1 MEQTKEYYAGLA
13 QQALDAG
20 RTDEA
25 KTLIDHA
32 NSLADSNQATPENPE
47 EDSKGFVGATVE
59 AVAGVGI
66 GAMTAIKEA
75 GDTIDWA
82 AEAIQNKLGDVVV
95 YDDIETDAYKGYE
108 DAGGVH
114 LFNAFGKKIKW
125 ASGAGLQELKE
136 ANLYSML
143 KTGDQLDKITY
154 DTSEARE
161 DGVLTTAAGEMTA
174 GVSQFLTGWV
184 ALGGVKAVGIAGGI
198 AKGAAVDFTVFD
210 EHEARLSDMA
220 IEFGLENEL
229 TLYLASD
236 KDDSVFEGKLKNAIE
251 GAGIGLAVE
260 GVVKLVKAVKAA
272 RNGNTE
278 AAEELVKE
286 GQEAVFKDPSEVQIT
301 DVDGTPI
308 DMGNTKVT
316 PKTPAQQ
323 LEELVGKSEEFVP
336 ATKEA
341 DVAEPTYFHG
351 TQDLDFTEFRVEPQ
365 ENFRQFGDG
374 VYLAK
379 DKVKAEGYAKD
390 TGRTL
395 EVKVEGKVA
404 SFDDYVRVRDSLD
417 PSSYSGQKGQA
428 NAINAKLEAEGFS
441 GLDAGEELVIFKA
454 ENARI
459 QEPNLKADE
468 LDAVK
473 VGYDVPKNPLR
484 SDAPSEVT
492 PEAVRAETEAV
503 SQKKRAENKDFRD
516 AETGKTTKQI
526 SWREQM
532 ETGKK
537 LTERLARGIE
547 EEDGVVGIVKFAK
560 SLLQL
565 PVPVK
570 EWDSFS
576 TAAANLQKQIEDQM
590 LKLANSPAGK
600 MNDPV
605 VKAQLESLGEAVTYA
620 SAARGA
626 AQSQGGRITQAA
638 KNFKSRFGYDVNFD
652 FDKDGIITAIRDAET
667 GDIIRKGHKHFNDAW
682 DILNEVNLNFM
693 LSGMGTQLVNMLSNG
708 MIALLHPLEMYIG
721 ATGRMVANAAKGN
734 IKEATKSF
742 ALPNRQMIGLWK
754 YRSIAAKY
762 AAKSFRAGKNV
773 LDEEGTIT
781 EVIGDSASD
790 VAIGKGNATSLKE
803 FGEGNAWDKFGN
815 IVRLPSRALL
825 AGDEFFKQLS
835 FRAKAYGLA
844 AEELMPKFG
853 HLDAH
858 SFDAMVESRVDAA
871 FQLQRKSKNKADMI
885 IQAGEDPRLV
895 EITESAIQ
903 QARRNTFTNDLGGG
917 GKSIQK
923 IVSSNPWLRQIIPF
937 IRTPINILKYP
948 LKRTPLLHKFSRE
961 MTEKIA
967 KGGAE
972 RDEAYAMLA
981 MGTGMWIGAG
991 VLASAKVEIDDGM
1004 GGKVSVY
1011 RYQGTWAGY
1020 TTARKQALK
1029 AAGGMSNSYITED
1042 GEFVQY
1048 SRLDPIS
1055 IFMGVAADVRDI
1067 YAAIGED
1074 ADSVDVAQASIMA
1087 IVNVFKDKSYTKG
1100 LSDAIKAFDEPEAF
1114 LGHWMNSK
1122 ASSYVPSA
1130 VAQAKFDPLMR
1141 EVRNPLDAIINR
1153 IPMLSKTLEPQFD
1166 PFGRPILA
1174 TTGLLVKSKYS
1185 NDDIVSR
1192 EILNLVPSLGEL
1204 PDNKGG
1210 VDLTDAKYQ
1219 MKNTAGETVSAYYRF
1234 NEILNESKLIAKL
1247 EKRIKSPKYQE
1258 RLSAGIV
1265 TQDAVIG
1272 NTKEDA
1278 LQSIV
1283 KKERDKA
1290 WKQLL
1295 KENEILDNQVE
1306 GLAKAAKNAGNAT
1319 KQDDARDLLNGL
1331 F

>member
-32 NSLADSNQATPENPE
+32 NSLADSNQPTPENPE
-47 EDSKGFVGATVE
+47 EDSKGFLGATVE
-59 AVAGVGI
+59 AVSGVGI
-66 GAMTAIKEA
+66 GAMTAVKEA

-82 AEAIQNKLGDVVV
+82 AEAIQDKLGDVVV

-114 LFNAFGKKIKW
+114 LFSAFGKKIKW

-136 ANLYSML
+136 ANLYGML
-143 KTGDQLDKITY
+143 KMGDQLDKITY

-161 DGVLTTAAGEMTA
+161 DGNLTTVAGELTA

-184 ALGGVKAVGIAGGI
+184 ALGGVKSVGIVGGI

-220 IEFGLENEL
+220 VELGLENDL

-286 GQEAVFKDPSEVQIT
+286 GQEAVFKDPSEVELT

-308 DMGNTKVT
+308 DMGNTSTV
-316 PKTPAQQ
+316 PKTPEQQ
-323 LEELVGKSEEFVP
+323 LKELTG
-336 ATKEA
+336 EA
-341 DVAEPTYFHG
+341 PTPKVDEPMVT
-351 TQDLDFTEFRVEPQ
+351 
-365 ENFRQFGDG
+365 
-374 VYLAK
+374 
-379 DKVKAEGYAKD
+379 
-390 TGRTL
+390 
-395 EVKVEGKVA
+395 
-404 SFDDYVRVRDSLD
+404 
-417 PSSYSGQKGQA
+417 
-428 NAINAKLEAEGFS
+428 
-441 GLDAGEELVIFKA
+441 
-454 ENARI
+454 
-459 QEPNLKADE
+459 PNPKADE

-473 VGYDVPKNPLR
+473 VGYDTPKNPLR

-503 SQKKRAENKDFRD
+503 SQTKRAENKDFRD
-516 AETGKTTKQI
+516 AETGKTTKQV
-526 SWREQM
+526 SWEEQM
-532 ETGKK
+532 EAGKK

-547 EEDGVVGIVKFAK
+547 EEDGVVGIVKFSK

-570 EWDSFS
+570 EWDAFS
-576 TAAANLQKQIEDQM
+576 DAAANLQKQIEDQM
-590 LKLANSPAGK
+590 VKLANSPAGK
-600 MNDPV
+600 MDDPA
-605 VKAQLESLGEAVTYA
+605 VKAQLQSLGEAVTYA

-638 KNFKSRFGYDVNFD
+638 KNFKSKFGYEVNFD
-652 FDKDGIITAIRDAET
+652 FDKDGIITAIRNAET
-667 GDIIRKGHKHFNDAW
+667 GDIIRKGHKNFNDA
-682 DILNEVNLNFM
+682 IEVLNEVNLNFM
-693 LSGMGTQLVNMLSNG
+693 LSGMGTQLVNMLSNS

-721 ATGRMVANAAKGN
+721 ASGRMVANAAKGN
-734 IKEATKSF
+734 IKEATQAF
-742 ALPNRQMIGLWK
+742 TLPNRQMIGLWK
-754 YRSIAAKY
+754 YKSIAAKY
-762 AAKSFRAGKNV
+762 AAKSFRAGRNV
-773 LDEEGTIT
+773 LDEEGMVT
-781 EVIGDSASD
+781 EVIGDSAGD

-815 IVRLPSRALL
+815 IVRIPSRALL
-825 AGDEFFKQLS
+825 AGDEFFKQLT
-835 FRAKAYGLA
+835 FRSKAYGLA
-844 AEELMPKFG
+844 AEELQPKFG
-853 HLDAH
+853 HLDAN

-871 FQLQRKSKNKADMI
+871 FQLQRKSKNKSDMV
-885 IQAGEDPRLV
+885 IQAGEDPKLV
-895 EITESAIQ
+895 EITQAAIQ
-903 QARRNTFTNDLGGG
+903 QSRRNTFTNDLGTG
-917 GKSIQK
+917 GKALQK
-923 IVSSNPWLRQIIPF
+923 LVSSVPIIRQVIPF

-948 LKRTPLLHKFSRE
+948 LKRTPILHKFSRE

-972 RDEAYAMLA
+972 RDEAYAGLA
-981 MGTGMWIGAG
+981 MGTGMWIGAAT
-991 VLASAKVEIDDGM
+991 LATAKVELDDGK

-1011 RYQGTWAGY
+1011 KYQGTWAGY
-1020 TTARKQALK
+1020 TSARKQALK
-1029 AAGGMSNSYITED
+1029 AAGGMSNSYINGD

-1048 SRLDPIS
+1048 SRFDPLS

-1067 YAAIGED
+1067 TAAIGED
-1074 ADSVDVAQASIMA
+1074 AELQTVAQASIMA
-1087 IVNVFKDKSYTKG
+1087 VINVFKDKSYTKG
-1100 LSDAIKAFDEPEAF
+1100 LTDALKAFDEPEAF

-1122 ASSYVPSA
+1122 ASSYIPSA

-1141 EVRNPLDAIINR
+1141 EVRDPLDAIINR

-1166 PFGRPILA
+1166 PFGRPIMA

-1210 VDLTDAKYQ
+1210 VDLTDAKYK
-1219 MKNTAGETVSAYYRF
+1219 MKNTAGETVTAYYRF

-1295 KENEILDNQVE
+1295 KENEALDNQVE
-1306 GLAKAAKNAGNAT
+1306 GLAKAAKNAGKAT
-1319 KQDDARDLLNGL
+1319 KQDEARDLLNGL

>member
-32 NSLADSNQATPENPE
+32 NSLADSNQPTPENPE
-47 EDSKGFVGATVE
+47 EDSKGFLGATVE
-59 AVAGVGI
+59 AVTGVGI
-66 GAMTAIKEA
+66 GAMTAVKEA

-95 YDDIETDAYKGYE
+95 YDDIESDAYKGYE
-108 DAGGVH
+108 DADGVH
-114 LFNAFGKKIKW
+114 LFSAFGKKIKW
-125 ASGAGLQELKE
+125 ASGESLQELKE
-136 ANLYSML
+136 ANLYNML

-161 DGVLTTAAGEMTA
+161 DGNLTSVAGEMTA
-174 GVSQFLTGWV
+174 GVTQFLTGWV
-184 ALGGVKAVGIAGGI
+184 ALGGVKTVGIAGGLV
-198 AKGAAVDFTVFD
+198 KGAATDFTVFD
-210 EHEARLSDMA
+210 EHEARLSDLAVEM
-220 IEFGLENEL
+220 GLENEL

-251 GAGIGLAVE
+251 GAGIGIAVE

-278 AAEELVKE
+278 AAEELAKE

-308 DMGNTKVT
+308 DMGNTSTV
-316 PKTPAQQ
+316 PKTPEQQ
-323 LEELVGKSEEFVP
+323 LKELTG
-336 ATKEA
+336 EA
-341 DVAEPTYFHG
+341 PTPKVDEPTV
-351 TQDLDFTEFRVEPQ
+351 T
-365 ENFRQFGDG
+365 
-374 VYLAK
+374 
-379 DKVKAEGYAKD
+379 
-390 TGRTL
+390 
-395 EVKVEGKVA
+395 
-404 SFDDYVRVRDSLD
+404 
-417 PSSYSGQKGQA
+417 PS
-428 NAINAKLEAEGFS
+428 
-441 GLDAGEELVIFKA
+441 
-454 ENARI
+454 
-459 QEPNLKADE
+459 PKADE

-503 SQKKRAENKDFRD
+503 SQTKRAENKDFRD
-516 AETGKTTKQI
+516 AETGKTTKQV
-526 SWREQM
+526 SWAEQM
-532 ETGKK
+532 EAGKK

-570 EWDSFS
+570 EWDAFS
-576 TAAANLQKQIEDQM
+576 DAAANLQKQIEDQM
-590 LKLANSPAGK
+590 VKLANSPAGK
-600 MNDPV
+600 MDDPA
-605 VKAQLESLGEAVTYA
+605 VKAQLQSLGEAVTYA

-638 KNFKSRFGYDVNFD
+638 KNFKSKFGYEVNFD
-652 FDKDGIITAIRDAET
+652 FDKDGIITAIRNAET
-667 GDIIRKGHKHFNDAW
+667 GDIIRKGHKNFNDA
-682 DILNEVNLNFM
+682 IEVLNEVNLNFM
-693 LSGMGTQLVNMLSNG
+693 LSGMGTQLVNMLSNS

-721 ATGRMVANAAKGN
+721 ASGRMVANAAKGN
-734 IKEATKSF
+734 IKEATQAF
-742 ALPNRQMIGLWK
+742 TLPNRQMIGLWK
-754 YRSIAAKY
+754 YKSIAAKY
-762 AAKSFRAGKNV
+762 AAKSFRAGRNV
-773 LDEEGTIT
+773 LDEEGMVT
-781 EVIGDSASD
+781 EVIGDSAGD

-815 IVRLPSRALL
+815 IVRIPSRALL
-825 AGDEFFKQLS
+825 AGDEFFKQLT
-835 FRAKAYGLA
+835 FRSKAYALA
-844 AEELMPKFG
+844 AEELQPKFG
-853 HLDAH
+853 HLDAN

-871 FQLQRKSKNKADMI
+871 FQLQRKSKNKSDMV
-885 IQAGEDPRLV
+885 IQAGEDPKLV
-895 EITESAIQ
+895 EITQAAIQ
-903 QARRNTFTNDLGGG
+903 QSRRNTFTNDLGTG
-917 GKSIQK
+917 GKALQK
-923 IVSSNPWLRQIIPF
+923 LVSSVPIIRQVIPF

-948 LKRTPLLHKFSRE
+948 LKRTPILHKFSRE

-972 RDEAYAMLA
+972 RDEAYAGLA
-981 MGTGMWIGAG
+981 MGTGMWIGAAT
-991 VLASAKVEIDDGM
+991 LATHKVELDDGK

-1011 RYQGTWAGY
+1011 KYQGTWAGY
-1020 TTARKQALK
+1020 TSARKQALK
-1029 AAGGMSNSYITED
+1029 AAGGMSNSYINDD

-1048 SRLDPIS
+1048 SRLDPLS

-1067 YAAIGED
+1067 NAAVGED
-1074 ADSVDVAQASIMA
+1074 AELQDVAQASIMA
-1087 IVNVFKDKSYTKG
+1087 IINVFKDKSYTKG
-1100 LSDAIKAFDEPEAF
+1100 LTDALKAFDEPEAF

-1122 ASSYVPSA
+1122 ASSYIPSA

-1141 EVRNPLDAIINR
+1141 EVRDPLDAIINR

-1166 PFGRPILA
+1166 PFGRPIMA

-1210 VDLTDAKYQ
+1210 VDLTDDKYK
-1219 MKNTAGETVSAYYRF
+1219 MKNTAGETVTAYYRF
-1234 NEILNESKLIAKL
+1234 NEILNESKLIEKL

-1295 KENEILDNQVE
+1295 KENEALDNQVE
-1306 GLAKAAKNAGNAT
+1306 GLAKAAKNAGKAT
-1319 KQDDARDLLNGL
+1319 KQDEARDLLNGL

>member
-1 MEQTKEYYAGLA
+1 MMEQTKEYYAGLA

-20 RTDEA
+20 RTAEA

-32 NSLADSNQATPENPE
+32 NSLADSNQPTPENPE
-47 EDSKGFVGATVE
+47 EDSKGFLGATVE
-59 AVAGVGI
+59 AGVGVGI
-66 GAMTAIKEA
+66 GVMTAVKEA

-82 AEAIQNKLGDVVV
+82 AEAIQDKLGDVVV

-114 LFNAFGKKIKW
+114 LFSAFGKKIKW

-136 ANLYSML
+136 ANLYGML

-161 DGVLTTAAGEMTA
+161 DGVLTTTAGEMTA
-174 GVSQFLTGWV
+174 GVTQFLTGWL
-184 ALGGVKAVGIAGGI
+184 ALGGVKAVGIVGGI

-220 IEFGLENEL
+220 VELGLENEL
-229 TLYLASD
+229 TLYLASN

-251 GAGIGLAVE
+251 GAGIGTAVE
-260 GVVKLVKAVKAA
+260 GVIKLVKAVKAA

-278 AAEELVKE
+278 AAEELAKE

-308 DMGNTKVT
+308 DMGNTKAT

-341 DVAEPTYFHG
+341 DVAASDAVDLPAPKVDEPTV
-351 TQDLDFTEFRVEPQ
+351 T
-365 ENFRQFGDG
+365 
-374 VYLAK
+374 
-379 DKVKAEGYAKD
+379 
-390 TGRTL
+390 
-395 EVKVEGKVA
+395 
-404 SFDDYVRVRDSLD
+404 
-417 PSSYSGQKGQA
+417 PS
-428 NAINAKLEAEGFS
+428 
-441 GLDAGEELVIFKA
+441 
-454 ENARI
+454 
-459 QEPNLKADE
+459 PKADE

-473 VGYDVPKNPLR
+473 VGYDTPKNPLR

-492 PEAVRAETEAV
+492 PEAVRAETEAA
-503 SQKKRAENKDFRD
+503 SQTKRAENKDFRD
-516 AETGKTTKQI
+516 PETGETTKQI
-526 SWREQM
+526 SWEEQM
-532 ETGKK
+532 EAGKK

-570 EWDSFS
+570 EWDAFS

-590 LKLANSPAGK
+590 VKLANSPAGK
-600 MNDPV
+600 MDDPT
-605 VKAQLESLGEAVTYA
+605 VKAQLQSLGEAVTYA

-638 KNFKSRFGYDVNFD
+638 KNFKSRFGFEINFD

-667 GDIIRKGHKHFNDAW
+667 GDIIRKGHKNFNDAVEV
-682 DILNEVNLNFM
+682 LNEVNLNFM
-693 LSGMGTQLVNMLSNG
+693 LSGMGTQLVNMLSNS
-708 MIALLHPLEMYIG
+708 MIMLLHPLEMYVG
-721 ATGRMVANAAKGN
+721 ATGRMVTNAAKGN
-734 IKEATKSF
+734 IKEATQAF
-742 ALPNRQMIGLWK
+742 TLPNRQMIGLWK
-754 YRSIAAKY
+754 YKSIAAKF
-762 AAKSFRAGKNV
+762 AAKSFRAGRNV
-773 LDEEGTIT
+773 LDEEGMVT
-781 EVIGDSASD
+781 EVIGDSAGD

-803 FGEGNAWDKFGN
+803 FSEGNAWDKFGN
-815 IVRLPSRALL
+815 IVRIPSRALL
-825 AGDEFFKQLS
+825 AGDEFFKQLT
-835 FRAKAYGLA
+835 FRSKAYGLA
-844 AEELMPKFG
+844 AEELQPKFG
-853 HLDAH
+853 HLDAN

-871 FQLQRKSKNKADMI
+871 FQLQRKSTNKSDMV
-885 IQAGEDPRLV
+885 IQAGEDPKLV
-895 EITESAIQ
+895 EITQAAIQ
-903 QARRNTFTNDLGGG
+903 QSRRNTFTNDLGTG
-917 GKSIQK
+917 GKALQK
-923 IVSSNPWLRQIIPF
+923 LVSSVPLIRQVIPF

-948 LKRTPLLHKFSRE
+948 LKRTPILHKFSRE

-972 RDEAYAMLA
+972 RDEAYAGLA
-981 MGTGMWIGAG
+981 MGTGMWIGAAT
-991 VLASAKVEIDDGM
+991 LATAKVELDDGK

-1011 RYQGTWAGY
+1011 KYQGTWAGY
-1020 TTARKQALK
+1020 TSARKQALK
-1029 AAGGMSNSYITED
+1029 AAGGMSNSYINDD
-1042 GEFVQY
+1042 GKFVQY
-1048 SRLDPIS
+1048 SRFDPLS

-1067 YAAIGED
+1067 TAAIGED
-1074 ADSVDVAQASIMA
+1074 AELQTVAQASIMA
-1087 IVNVFKDKSYTKG
+1087 VINVFKDKSYTKG
-1100 LSDAIKAFDEPEAF
+1100 LTDALKAFDEPEAF

-1122 ASSYVPSA
+1122 ASSYIPSA

-1141 EVRNPLDAIINR
+1141 EVRDPLDAIINR

-1166 PFGRPILA
+1166 PFGRPIMA

-1210 VDLTDAKYQ
+1210 VDLTDAKYK
-1219 MKNTAGETVSAYYRF
+1219 MKNTAGETVTAYYRF

-1295 KENEILDNQVE
+1295 KENEALDNQVE
-1306 GLAKAAKNAGNAT
+1306 GLAKAAKNAGKAT
-1319 KQDDARDLLNGL
+1319 KQDEARDLLNGL